1 MEYELMSAFIRDF
14 MVPRKETPE
23 IKYLRQKANLETFHQ
38 QVENSKYIPLIKYI
52 FLGFCVLMWL
62 GGIILINA
70 NVINIADVSI
80 SEGKL
85 TVSGVIL
92 ANFMHF
98 YWLHILMNMTAMIF
112 LLNRF
117 FFANYKILLVL
128 IVLSAIGS
136 SILSIEMMPKDGIL
150 IGSSGIL
157 YGVLTF
163 YFLYLNDLR
172 QCYVANEVNK
182 KISKF
187 LLIQTLICVIINF
200 MPMIGWYAHLGGAIM
215 GFILYFIVRKR
226 LDFSAECLTLTYY
239 KI

>member
-1 MEYELMSAFIRDF
+1 MSTFIRDF
-14 MVPRKETPE
+14 LVPRKHSTE
-23 IKYLRQKANLETFHQ
+23 QKRIHQESNLEVFHQ
-38 QVENSKYIPLIKYI
+38 QVENSKHIPLIKHL
-52 FLGFCVLMWL
+52 FLGFCLLMWI

-70 NVINIADVSI
+70 KVIDIPDVSI

-85 TVSGVIL
+85 TLSGMIL

-98 YWLHILMNMTAMIF
+98 NWLHIFMNMTAMIF

-117 FFANYKILLVL
+117 FFANYKILLAL

-136 SILSIEMMPKDGIL
+136 SILSIEMMPKNGVL
-150 IGSSGIL
+150 IGASGIL
-157 YGVLTF
+157 YGILTF

-172 QCYVANEVNK
+172 QCYVATEANK
-182 KISKF
+182 KIARF
-187 LLIQTLICVIINF
+187 LLIQAGLCVIINF

-215 GFILYFIVRKR
+215 GLILYFVVRKR
-226 LDFSAECLTLTYY
+226 LDFSPECLTLTYY

>member
-1 MEYELMSAFIRDF
+1 
-14 MVPRKETPE
+14 
-23 IKYLRQKANLETFHQ
+23 
-38 QVENSKYIPLIKYI
+38 
-52 FLGFCVLMWL
+52 MWL

-136 SILSIEMMPKDGIL
+136 SILSIEMMPKDGVL

>member
-1 MEYELMSAFIRDF
+1 MSAFIRDF
-14 MVPRKETPE
+14 LVPRKDTPE
-23 IKYLRQKANLETFHQ
+23 TRHIQQQVNLETFYR
-38 QVENSKYIPLIKYI
+38 QVENSKYIPLMKHV
-52 FLGFCVLMWL
+52 FLGFCLLMWL

-70 NVINIADVSI
+70 KIIDVEDVTI

-85 TVSGVIL
+85 TISGMIL

-98 YWLHILMNMTAMIF
+98 SWLHILMNMTAMIF
-112 LLNRF
+112 LFNRF
-117 FFANYKILLVL
+117 FFANYKILLAL

-136 SILSIEMMPKDGIL
+136 TLLSIEMMPKDGVL
-150 IGSSGIL
+150 IGASGIL

-172 QCYVANEVNK
+172 QCYVAPEANK
-182 KISKF
+182 KIGKF
-187 LLIQTLICVIINF
+187 LLIQTSICVIINF

-215 GFILYFIVRKR
+215 GLILYFVVRKQ
-226 LDFSAECLTLTYY
+226 LDFSDKCLTLTYY